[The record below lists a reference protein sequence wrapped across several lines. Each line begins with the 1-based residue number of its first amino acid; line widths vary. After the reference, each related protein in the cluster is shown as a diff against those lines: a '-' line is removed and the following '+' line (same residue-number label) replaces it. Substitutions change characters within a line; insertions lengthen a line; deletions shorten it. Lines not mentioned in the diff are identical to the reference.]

1 MAEDGLFLL
10 KRTFFFLFVA
20 EQRLCYNGQKL
31 SRESLWER
39 ERKVLIMGKTS
50 NAERWRVVIGGII
63 CQFCAGMLYSW
74 SIYVNPIMEAN
85 GWERGSVSL
94 TMSIATLLIPITMI
108 PAGKL
113 LPKLGPTKVAMIGA
127 ISLTLGLA
135 ISGLTASLPL
145 LYLGFG
151 VLGGIGV
158 GFIYGVPI
166 ATCVKWFPDKKGL
179 ISGLAVAGFGL
190 GSIIFAPICT
200 ALITNLGPN
209 KTFLV
214 QAAIT
219 IVGMLIGAPLMK
231 AAPDGYVPEGWTP
244 PTAAAGAGTSRDYTS
259 PEMLRTKQYWFLLIM
274 YLFANMSGLMVIGHA
289 SPISQEIAGLTVA
302 QAGAIVSV
310 LSIANTIGRFLSGA
324 ASDKIGAQRVVTII
338 YIINAVLLIT
348 LQMMTSFTTI
358 ALGIGGLAVCF
369 GAMMGA
375 YPSIVLDYF
384 GVKHSSTN
392 YAFIFLAYGIG
403 GIIGPQIAVQSVA
416 RTGSYSMA
424 FIIIGIT
431 CVVGAVMSLISK
443 KPEAKKA

>member
-1 MAEDGLFLL
+1 
-10 KRTFFFLFVA
+10 
-20 EQRLCYNGQKL
+20 
-31 SRESLWER
+31 
-39 ERKVLIMGKTS
+39 MGKSS

-74 SIYVNPIMEAN
+74 SIYVNPIMETH
-85 GWERGSVSL
+85 GWERGAVSL
-94 TMSIATLLIPITMI
+94 TMSIATLIIPIIMI

-113 LPKLGPTKVAMIGA
+113 LPKMGPTKVAMIGA
-127 ISLTLGLA
+127 VSLTLGLV

-200 ALITNLGPN
+200 SLITSLGPN

-244 PTAAAGAGTSRDYTS
+244 PATTKGGGRDYTS
-259 PEMLRTKQYWFLLIM
+259 GEMLKTKQYWFLLIM

-289 SPISQEIAGLTVA
+289 SPIAQQVAGLTA
-302 QAGAIVSV
+302 AEAAAIVSV
-310 LSIANTIGRFLSGA
+310 LSIANTAGRFLSGVA
-324 ASDKIGAQRVVTII
+324 CDKIGAQRVVTII
-338 YIINAVLLIT
+338 YVVNAVLLVC
-348 LQMMTSFTTI
+348 LQMMTSFVTI
-358 ALGIGGLAVCF
+358 ALGISGLAICF

-375 YPSIVLDYF
+375 YPSVVLDYF
-384 GVKHSSTN
+384 GVKYSSTN

-403 GIIGPQIAVQSVA
+403 GIIGPQIAVRSVA
-416 RTGSYSMA
+416 ATGSYSMA
-424 FIIIGIT
+424 FIIIGAA
-431 CVVGAVMSLISK
+431 CVVGAIMSLISK
-443 KPEAKKA
+443 KPADQQA

>member
-1 MAEDGLFLL
+1 MEKSMEKKG
-10 KRTFFFLFVA
+10 
-20 EQRLCYNGQKL
+20 
-31 SRESLWER
+31 
-39 ERKVLIMGKTS
+39 

-74 SIYVNPIMEAN
+74 SIYVNPIIETH

-94 TMSIATLLIPITMI
+94 TMSIATLIIPIVMI

-113 LPKLGPTKVAMIGA
+113 LPKMGPTKVALIGA
-127 ISLTLGLA
+127 VSLTLGLI
-135 ISGLTASLPL
+135 ISGISTSLPL

-200 ALITNLGPN
+200 ALITSLGPN
-209 KTFLV
+209 KTFLI

-219 IVGMLIGAPLMK
+219 IIGMLVGAPLMK

-244 PTAAAGAGTSRDYTS
+244 PVTAKGSGRDYTS
-259 PEMLRTKQYWFLLIM
+259 GEMLKTKQYWFLLIM

-338 YIINAVLLIT
+338 YVINAILLIS
-348 LQMMTSFTTI
+348 LQMMTSFVTI

-384 GVKHSSTN
+384 GVKHSGTN

-403 GIIGPQIAVQSVA
+403 GIIGPQIAVRCVA
-416 RTGSYSMA
+416 ATGSYSMA
-424 FIIIGIT
+424 FIIIGVT

-443 KPEAKKA
+443 KPGEAKA